1 MAKVEKM
8 NVVLA
13 KVDHS
18 ASVYAKEVNEYAQ
31 FFTNAQGAFR
41 GEKKTYI
48 PREGYPDDP
57 TKKGVTAV
65 QTTVSEQLDWFKN
78 IATNYLNEVFSVE
91 ATNSMGARKV
101 ELVVDGHSFGE
112 LTALD
117 LMRLKSILTS
127 KELVTMYE
135 RIPVYSDSEIWKPT
149 NNAEYGN
156 REILENELVKGVSR
170 TTETTEEILRDPNID
185 PANIPANYRAAVVQ
199 RKKTVEIGDYTHQR
213 FTGEWSQKQRADLLA
228 RRSKLLKAVIA
239 ALKEVNDQEAIEPN
253 LDTNALI
260 DYIHYG
266 K

>member
-1 MAKVEKM
+1 M

-31 FFTNAQGAFR
+31 YFKNAQGAFR

-185 PANIPANYRAAVVQ
+185 PANIPANYRAAIVQ
-199 RKKTVEIGDYTHQR
+199 RKTTVEVGDYTHQK
-213 FTGEWSQKQRADLLA
+213 FTGEWSQKQRADLLN

-239 ALKEVNDQEAIEPN
+239 ALKEVNDQEVVEPN
-253 LDTNALI
+253 IDANALL

>member
-31 FFTNAQGAFR
+31 YFKNAQGAFR

-213 FTGEWSQKQRADLLA
+213 FTGEWSQKQRADLLN

-239 ALKEVNDQEAIEPN
+239 ALKEVNDQEVVESN
-253 LDTNALI
+253 LDANALL

>member
-1 MAKVEKM
+1 M
-8 NVVLA
+8 N
-13 KVDHS
+13 DHL
-18 ASVYAKEVNEYAQ
+18 Q
-31 FFTNAQGAFR
+31 Q
-41 GEKKTYI
+41 
-48 PREGYPDDP
+48 
-57 TKKGVTAV
+57 
-65 QTTVSEQLDWFKN
+65 
-78 IATNYLNEVFSVE
+78 
-91 ATNSMGARKV
+91 ARKV

-199 RKKTVEIGDYTHQR
+199 RKNR
-213 FTGEWSQKQRADLLA
+213 CRC
-228 RRSKLLKAVIA
+228 RRR
-239 ALKEVNDQEAIEPN
+239 
-253 LDTNALI
+253 T
-260 DYIHYG
+260 
-266 K
+266 

>member
-1 MAKVEKM
+1 MANVQKM
-8 NVVLA
+8 NTLLA

-18 ASVYAKEVNEYAQ
+18 ASVYAKEVNEYASY
-31 FFTNAQGAFR
+31 FKNSQGAFR
-41 GEKKTYI
+41 GEKKTYA
-48 PREGYPDDP
+48 PREGYPEDP

-65 QTTVSEQLDWFKN
+65 QTTVNEQLDWFKD
-78 IATNYLNEVFSVE
+78 IAANYLNEVFAVE

-117 LMRLKSILTS
+117 LMRLKSVLTA

-135 RIPVYSDSEIWKPT
+135 RIPVYSDSEIWTPT
-149 NNAEYGN
+149 QNTEYKG
-156 REILENELVKGVSR
+156 REILENELMKGVSR
-170 TTETTEEILRDPNID
+170 TTETKEEILKDPNID
-185 PANIPANYRAAVVQ
+185 PANIPANYRAAIVQ
-199 RKKTVEIGDYTHQR
+199 RKTTVEVGDYTMQK
-213 FTGEWSQKQRADLLA
+213 FTGEWSQKQRADLLN

-239 ALKEVNDQEAIEPN
+239 ALKEVNDQEVVESN
-253 LDTNALI
+253 LDANALL

>member
-31 FFTNAQGAFR
+31 YFKNAQGAFR

-185 PANIPANYRAAVVQ
+185 PANIPANYRAAIVQ
-199 RKKTVEIGDYTHQR
+199 RKTTVEVGDYTHQK
-213 FTGEWSQKQRADLLA
+213 FTGEWSQKQRADLLN

-239 ALKEVNDQEAIEPN
+239 ALKEVNDQEVVEPN
-253 LDTNALI
+253 IDANALL

>member
-18 ASVYAKEVNEYAQ
+18 AAVYAKEVNEYAQ
-31 FFTNAQGAFR
+31 YFKNAQGALR

-149 NNAEYGN
+149 NNA
-156 REILENELVKGVSR
+156 
-170 TTETTEEILRDPNID
+170 
-185 PANIPANYRAAVVQ
+185 
-199 RKKTVEIGDYTHQR
+199 
-213 FTGEWSQKQRADLLA
+213 
-228 RRSKLLKAVIA
+228 
-239 ALKEVNDQEAIEPN
+239 
-253 LDTNALI
+253 
-260 DYIHYG
+260 
-266 K
+266 